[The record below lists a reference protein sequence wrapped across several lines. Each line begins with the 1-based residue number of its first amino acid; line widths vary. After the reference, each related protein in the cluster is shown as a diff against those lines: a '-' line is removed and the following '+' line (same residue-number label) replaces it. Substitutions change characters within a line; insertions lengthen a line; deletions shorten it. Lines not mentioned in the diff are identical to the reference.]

1 MPASRILEGRLPEQ
15 HPSAHIFFGS
25 QPQPPTA
32 NGAKTGYQGRSPWL
46 VRVDCFEQSL
56 DLGAWAF
63 SPDRSLVLGFYQ
75 CKLPRVGLRQLF
87 ERFVDG
93 GFR

>member
-25 QPQPPTA
+25 QPQPP

-46 VRVDCFEQSL
+46 VSV
-56 DLGAWAF
+56 
-63 SPDRSLVLGFYQ
+63 Y
-75 CKLPRVGLRQLF
+75 
-87 ERFVDG
+87 
-93 GFR
+93 

>member
-46 VRVDCFEQSL
+46 VRPPSRSDRQSRISEAT
-56 DLGAWAF
+56 DFAVRTQVQG
-63 SPDRSLVLGFYQ
+63 Y
-75 CKLPRVGLRQLF
+75 
-87 ERFVDG
+87 
-93 GFR
+93 